1 MGQKPDPSY
10 DPESRDPRCYYSRQE
25 RMALPNAPKPV
36 KKNKKRIVIIILLDI
51 LLLFFAWQCIFEM
64 RKDSSR
70 QRNEVEILRS
80 EYHYKAVSE
89 KAHTGY
95 EVKLL
100 IRMTNDKAF
109 SMPTNAMAHMTIIS
123 GGTTNS
129 ASIPSDGVSLPRPVH
144 LFRADFPRA
153 SASGRVI
160 VRFSGAHTIPDV
172 ILEFGK

>member
-80 EYHYKAVSE
+80 EYHYKAVFE

-129 ASIPSDGVSLPRPVH
+129 ASIPSDGVSSRDRSIFSGRLS
-144 LFRADFPRA
+144 RA

-160 VRFSGAHTIPDV
+160 VRFQGLHDPGCHP
-172 ILEFGK
+172 EFGK